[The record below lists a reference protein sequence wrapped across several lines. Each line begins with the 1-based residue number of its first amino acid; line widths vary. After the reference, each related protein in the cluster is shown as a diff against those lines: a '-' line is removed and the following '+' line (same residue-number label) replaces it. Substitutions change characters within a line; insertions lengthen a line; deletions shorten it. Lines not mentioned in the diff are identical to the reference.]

1 MSGGGALWETWGPV
15 DSIYSQQQHLH
26 GCTFSRGPRPN
37 LGRRVCVTVNSQE
50 VIPGSLVRKWG
61 NGIRKNRPSKGTYQT
76 SHCKGTPASHSPAS
90 SWSGTGVSINIS
102 VPICSWKSGRG
113 GPPPST
119 WSSAVCRQSRSQHL
133 RTVFW
138 QRCRHWP

>member
-50 VIPGSLVRKWG
+50 VIPGSLVRSG
-61 NGIRKNRPSKGTYQT
+61 GMGSERTG
-76 SHCKGTPASHSPAS
+76 PARAPIKPA
-90 SWSGTGVSINIS
+90 TARELLQVT
-102 VPICSWKSGRG
+102 VQHHPGRE
-113 GPPPST
+113 
-119 WSSAVCRQSRSQHL
+119 QE
-133 RTVFW
+133 
-138 QRCRHWP
+138 